1 MGSCLFCLFLF
12 PQLMFI
18 CILLTILSIQAKSM
32 SESTPMLH
40 LFIAHATMMAEKK
53 ENSDPILK
61 GTYLETEI
69 GDSYAYKQVAG
80 KELVPE
86 VVKV

>member
-12 PQLMFI
+12 PQFMFI
-18 CILLTILSIQAKSM
+18 CILFTSLSIQAKSM

-69 GDSYAYKQVAG
+69 GESYAYKQVLG
-80 KELVPE
+80 KELVLE
-86 VVKV
+86 VVEV

>member
-1 MGSCLFCLFLF
+1 MGSCLFCLFPF
-12 PQLMFI
+12 PWFMFI
-18 CILLTILSIQAKSM
+18 CILLSSLSIQAKSM

-40 LFIAHATMMAEKK
+40 LFIAHATVMAEKK

-69 GDSYAYKQVAG
+69 GESYTYRQVAG
-80 KELVPE
+80 KELVPGVVE
-86 VVKV
+86 V